1 MYLFYFFFYF
11 LLTIFLYSKWVEF
24 LHLFLIISSITQTCY
39 HPNFSRLSAKPPKG
53 AAVNL
58 LLSRSPNQ
66 AFSHN
71 NPWKL
76 FLSSYLWP
84 HCCKIQWSLAFSPYS
99 TTYSSDHSLS
109 SLIYFFSFGFRVTS
123 ISCFFLLPHWLYV
136 LDLLWWF
143 VLSPTDS
150 SCNISVLGP

>member
-11 LLTIFLYSKWVEF
+11 LLTIFLYSKWAEF

-84 HCCKIQWSLAFSPYS
+84 HCCKIQWSPAFSPYS

-109 SLIYFFSFGFRVTS
+109 SLIYFFFIWLPGYLNLL
-123 ISCFFLLPHWLYV
+123 FFLSTSLAVCSRSSLV
-136 LDLLWWF
+136 VCIISNWF
-143 VLSPTDS
+143 KL
-150 SCNISVLGP
+150 

>member
-1 MYLFYFFFYF
+1 MCIFFTFFFYF

-24 LHLFLIISSITQTCY
+24 LHLLLIISSITQTCY
-39 HPNFSRLSAKPPKG
+39 HLNFSRLSAKPPKG

-109 SLIYFFSFGFRVTS
+109 SLIYFFSFGSRVTS
-123 ISCFFLLPHWLYV
+123 ISCFSFYLIGCMFSIFSGGLYYLQLIQAV
-136 LDLLWWF
+136 TYQF
-143 VLSPTDS
+143 
-150 SCNISVLGP
+150 